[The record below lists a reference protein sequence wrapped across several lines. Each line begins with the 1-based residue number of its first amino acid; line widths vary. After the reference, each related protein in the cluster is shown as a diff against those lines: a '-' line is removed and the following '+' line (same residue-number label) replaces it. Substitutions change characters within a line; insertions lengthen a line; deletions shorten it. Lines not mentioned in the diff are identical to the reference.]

1 MKRTIFAVCCAA
13 LVIAF
18 CGCGA
23 DKGDN
28 TEESSDRVS
37 VIVDDDNLI
46 YQIDGTQE
54 ISEVGGKI
62 VERSTDEPE
71 VSSPDGSITLEKA
84 KETVDSCSFEQFYL
98 PSEITKYQKY
108 YYGTVKLN
116 NKDYYSMCFYLEKNS
131 VRMYVG
137 TDFYVSCDGG
147 EVLRCDWSGNLV
159 DCEIGGNSGDK
170 TAEELYSGAKITPED
185 ALFALNGTESA
196 KLGLTEK
203 LSSYTYEIDAK
214 LYTKRGIKCYCVT
227 PKLKY
232 ENGIKILSPIY
243 VTADGTGRLLMY
255 NEQTSDY
262 EQVN

>member
-1 MKRTIFAVCCAA
+1 MKRLVLSVLGAA
-13 LVIAF
+13 LVITF

-23 DKGDN
+23 GTDTDTDTN
-28 TEESSDRVS
+28 SDTVS
-37 VIVDDDNLI
+37 VVMEDDKLI
-46 YQIDGTQE
+46 YKTENADE
-54 ISEVGGKI
+54 FSEVGGKL
-62 VERSTDEPE
+62 VERGADEPE
-71 VSSPDGSITLEKA
+71 ASAPEGSITLDRA
-84 KETVDSCSFEQFYL
+84 KEIADSCAFEQFYL
-98 PSEITKYQKY
+98 PSPTSNYEKY
-108 YYGTVKLN
+108 YYGTVNLN
-116 NKDYYSMCFYLEKNS
+116 NNEYYSMCFYTEKDS

-137 TDFYVSCDGG
+137 TDFYVSCDGKN
-147 EVLRCDWSGNLV
+147 VLRCDWSGNLV

-185 ALFALNGTESA
+185 ALFALNGTESE